1 MPELAMRYLT
11 AADVAELSS
20 ADAQRFQRRVENSFR
35 ERINTSACSLLAD
48 RQQTKLIRAT

>member
-1 MPELAMRYLT
+1 MRYLT